1 MSLMMLAI
9 FYGSTGLIGGATG
22 FTSCSFI
29 SALTGIVGAFG
40 S

>member
-1 MSLMMLAI
+1 MMLAI

-22 FTSCSFI
+22 FTTSFI